1 MADLKKVLLLLWSML
16 FSSAGLTE
24 PLVLYTEQFPPYNF
38 LQQEEIVGINTELVA
53 LSCQHAAIECQFEL
67 YPWLRAYDNAIK
79 HPFSGIFSTART
91 AERQTL
97 FQWVGPLSSSRG
109 FFYRLKSRPDIQVNS
124 LADAKNY
131 IIGVARGD
139 AYELYLLNEGFR
151 YGENLL
157 GFTNKADVV
166 ALFLQG
172 KVDLL
177 IGSDR
182 IVPHWL
188 QNHDADMSDLKA
200 VFELK
205 HVGSNYLALNPAVPA
220 DIVKRL
226 QAALDKLM
234 ADGELLRRLNQ
245 KYLQHKANP

>member
-1 MADLKKVLLLLWSML
+1 MPGLKKMLLLWSML
-16 FSSAGLTE
+16 FSITSLAE

-38 LQQEEIVGINTELVA
+38 MQQNEVVGINTELVA
-53 LSCQHAAIECQFEL
+53 LSCEQAGIECQFEL

-91 AERQTL
+91 AERQAL

-109 FFYRLKSRPDIQVNS
+109 FFYRLKNRPQIKVNS

-131 IIGVARGD
+131 VIGVARGD
-139 AYELYLLNEGFR
+139 AYELYLLSEGFR

-157 GFTNKADVV
+157 GFTNKAEVV

-188 QNHDADMSDLKA
+188 QNHNASIDDLEA

-205 HVGSNYLALNPAVPA
+205 HVSSNYLALNPAVPA

-226 QAALDKLM
+226 QTALDKLM
-234 ADGELLRRLNQ
+234 ADGELLQRLNQ
-245 KYLQHKANP
+245 KYLQH

>member
-1 MADLKKVLLLLWSML
+1 MAVLKTMLLLWSML
-16 FSSAGLTE
+16 FSITGLAE

-38 LQQEEIVGINTELVA
+38 LQQDKIVGINTELVA
-53 LSCQHAAIECQFEL
+53 LSCEQAGIECQFEL

-79 HPFSGIFSTART
+79 HPLSGIYSTART
-91 AERQTL
+91 AERQGL

-109 FFYRLKSRPDIQVNS
+109 FFYRLKSRPQIKVNS

-131 IIGVARGD
+131 VIGVARGD

-157 GFTNKADVV
+157 GFTNKAEVV

-188 QNHDADMSDLKA
+188 QNYDASIDDLDP

-220 DIVKRL
+220 DMVKRL
-226 QAALDKLM
+226 QTALDKLM

-245 KYLQHKANP
+245 KYLQHKASP